1 MRSARELAEKFRVT
15 GILNGDALDSSILAE
30 AGVSTTETFVS
41 VTDDDEVNILS
52 ALLAKR
58 TGAKHAVALVNIPGF
73 IPLVAALGVDA
84 VISPSQIT
92 VSSILEHV
100 RRGRI
105 RDVHPI
111 IEDLGEVLEAEA
123 LASSLLIGKPLR
135 DARIPKGIVIGGV
148 MRDEQV
154 IAARGDTVIEAG
166 DTVVIFAARGKITQV
181 EKLLS
186 VRLDFF

>member
-1 MRSARELAEKFRVT
+1 MGGQPLNCLGIHVGPNRPRS
-15 GILNGDALDSSILAE
+15 GILAE

-135 DARIPKGIVIGGV
+135 EARIPKGIVIGGV

>member
-1 MRSARELAEKFRVT
+1 M
-15 GILNGDALDSSILAE
+15 
-30 AGVSTTETFVS
+30 
-41 VTDDDEVNILS
+41 
-52 ALLAKR
+52 
-58 TGAKHAVALVNIPGF
+58 
-73 IPLVAALGVDA
+73 
-84 VISPSQIT
+84 
-92 VSSILEHV
+92 
-100 RRGRI
+100 
-105 RDVHPI
+105 
-111 IEDLGEVLEAEA
+111 LEAEA

-135 DARIPKGIVIGGV
+135 EARIPKGIVIGGV

>member
-1 MRSARELAEKFRVT
+1 MAGAAMRFHERKERQESRGPQEPAGEQAAK
-15 GILNGDALDSSILAE
+15 SQE
-30 AGVSTTETFVS
+30 A
-41 VTDDDEVNILS
+41 
-52 ALLAKR
+52 
-58 TGAKHAVALVNIPGF
+58 P
-73 IPLVAALGVDA
+73 
-84 VISPSQIT
+84 
-92 VSSILEHV
+92 
-100 RRGRI
+100 
-105 RDVHPI
+105 
-111 IEDLGEVLEAEA
+111 AEA

-135 DARIPKGIVIGGV
+135 EARIPKGIVIGGV